1 MQAENKMELKFLGIS
16 VNEGFARVCAGAFA
30 SQLNPTIEEVADIK
44 TAISEAVTNSIV
56 HGYPG
61 RAGEVILRGWLEP
74 GAVVFEV
81 EDTGVGIGDLDSAM
95 QPFFTTCK
103 GEERSGMGFT
113 VMQTFMDE
121 VSVRSTKGAGTCVRL
136 TKRIEQEK

>member
-1 MQAENKMELKFLGIS
+1 M
-16 VNEGFARVCAGAFA
+16 
-30 SQLNPTIEEVADIK
+30 
-44 TAISEAVTNSIV
+44 
-56 HGYPG
+56 
-61 RAGEVILRGWLEP
+61 VI
-74 GAVVFEV
+74 FEV
-81 EDTGVGIGDLDSAM
+81 EDAGVGISDLDSAM

-136 TKRIEQEK
+136 TKRIEPEK